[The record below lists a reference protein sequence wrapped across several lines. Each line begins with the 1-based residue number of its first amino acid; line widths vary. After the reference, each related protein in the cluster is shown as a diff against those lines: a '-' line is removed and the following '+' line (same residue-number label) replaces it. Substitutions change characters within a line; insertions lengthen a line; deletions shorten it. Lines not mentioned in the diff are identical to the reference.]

1 MTIKRTIGERSPLF
15 QKLLFSYRKRFQ
27 PAVIR
32 MEHGIRLAV
41 PNSLPEEMR
50 KSLYKEQ
57 HELPELE
64 LILACLEPGD
74 KVLEIGSGVGMIAT
88 TCASICGA
96 ENVTCYEPNPSTRDV
111 IQRNFDLNG
120 LEVDLRSRALATQ
133 KGTID
138 FYFSDNIVSSSLID
152 QDFGGK
158 TEVACDD
165 IRDVIEE
172 LQPTA
177 IVMDVEGAEIDLL
190 PTATL
195 SGVSKIL
202 VEMHPGIVGPEK
214 VEELHACLERQG
226 LHYRRDL
233 CRSKVAYFE
242 R

>member
-1 MTIKRTIGERSPLF
+1 
-15 QKLLFSYRKRFQ
+15 
-27 PAVIR
+27 

-133 KGTID
+133 K
-138 FYFSDNIVSSSLID
+138 
-152 QDFGGK
+152 
-158 TEVACDD
+158 
-165 IRDVIEE
+165 
-172 LQPTA
+172 
-177 IVMDVEGAEIDLL
+177 
-190 PTATL
+190 
-195 SGVSKIL
+195 
-202 VEMHPGIVGPEK
+202 
-214 VEELHACLERQG
+214 
-226 LHYRRDL
+226 
-233 CRSKVAYFE
+233 
-242 R
+242 